1 MSVRNS
7 NHPAVR
13 VQQDDLG
20 KLLRDRCLCVLGEVA
35 DEVAD
40 AEAGLHVM
48 EINGGDGGEG
58 CGLCA
63 EAGGAEMD
71 RDEAER
77 QGQFG
82 FGVGKIAFRTDQ
94 DDDFR
99 TIGTFEHLLDAP
111 ARNVLIFKAIGDQTQ
126 RLDGRIFWLAGSTM
140 CKNEILD

>member
-1 MSVRNS
+1 MSVRSS

-13 VQQDDLG
+13 MQQDDLG

-35 DEVAD
+35 EEVAD

-71 RDEAER
+71 RDETL
-77 QGQFG
+77 G
-82 FGVGKIAFRTDQ
+82 
-94 DDDFR
+94 
-99 TIGTFEHLLDAP
+99 
-111 ARNVLIFKAIGDQTQ
+111 
-126 RLDGRIFWLAGSTM
+126 
-140 CKNEILD
+140 